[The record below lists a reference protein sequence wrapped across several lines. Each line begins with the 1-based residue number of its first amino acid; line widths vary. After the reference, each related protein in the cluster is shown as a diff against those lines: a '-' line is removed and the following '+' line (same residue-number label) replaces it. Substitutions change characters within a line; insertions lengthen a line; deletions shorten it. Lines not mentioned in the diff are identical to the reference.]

1 MNIRDPDAVPQG
13 ADHVIS
19 PQKRATCFLAALFLS
34 VLVYWAGATLEPLQR
49 TVLAV
54 VAVAVVLW
62 VSEVI
67 PLYVTSIIAS
77 FLLIVVAGFGPQE
90 IFAPYFDPVIV
101 LFLGGFIL
109 ARGMQKHGLDS
120 FLARSLL
127 RRVGSNPYMFI
138 LGIMSVT
145 AFLSM
150 WMSNTAAAAIMVPIC
165 VVVLRENQ
173 LFSGTSGFAKG
184 CLLAVAYAAT
194 IGGIGTIVGSPPNAI
209 AVRFLA
215 ENSVEIVQISFIGWM
230 VQTLPFV
237 IVALVFVWL
246 MVCVL
251 NKPEVTE
258 IHFGAKEGALTR
270 EQGIV
275 LAVFAVTAIGWL
287 STQVTG
293 LASATVALM
302 PMILLYGLGLLD
314 ETDLGKISWG
324 TLLLF
329 GGGLSL
335 GSALTKAGIDILMA
349 EALIRQ
355 LGGLHVFLI
364 LIILIYFGILI
375 TMIASNTASAAILV
389 PLMIPVAKG
398 VGIDVRTMAI
408 IVAVGVSLDFMMPV
422 GTPPNAITYS
432 TGLVRVKEM
441 VKNGVIM
448 NIGTGLILAVMCY
461 FLWM

>member
-1 MNIRDPDAVPQG
+1 MTDHSVNSRRRAAFFVIAVVL
-13 ADHVIS
+13 A
-19 PQKRATCFLAALFLS
+19 CF
-34 VLVYWAGATLEPLQR
+34 VYWIGGPLEQRQR

-54 VAVAVVLW
+54 VMVAVVLW

-67 PLYVTSIIAS
+67 PLYITSLISS
-77 FLLIVVAGFGPQE
+77 FLLIVIAGFGPQE
-90 IFAPYFDPVIV
+90 IFAPYFDSVIV

-127 RRVGSNPYMFI
+127 RRIGSNPYIFI

-165 VVVLRENQ
+165 VVVLRENK
-173 LFSGTSGFAKG
+173 LFADTSSFARG

-194 IGGIGTIVGSPPNAI
+194 IGGIGTLVGSPPNAI

-215 ENSVEIVQISFIGWM
+215 ENNVERVELSFLGWM
-230 VQTLPFV
+230 VQAFPFV
-237 IVALVFVWL
+237 VVALIFVWL
-246 MVCVL
+246 MICLL
-251 NKPEVTE
+251 NKPEVRE
-258 IHFGAKEGALTR
+258 IHFSDTEGRLTR

-275 LAVFAVTAIGWL
+275 LLVFAVTALGWL
-287 STQVTG
+287 STQLTG
-293 LASATVALM
+293 LSSATVALV
-302 PMILLYGLGLLD
+302 PIILLYGLGLLD
-314 ETDLGKISWG
+314 DTDLGKINWG

-335 GSALTKAGIDILMA
+335 GGALTQARIDLLMA
-349 EALIRQ
+349 ETLTHQ
-355 LGGLHVFLI
+355 LGGLPVFLI
-364 LIILIYFGILI
+364 LVILIYFGILV

-398 VGIDVRTMAI
+398 VGIDVKTMA
-408 IVAVGVSLDFMMPV
+408 AVIAIGVSLDFMMPV
-422 GTPPNAITYS
+422 GTPPNAIVYS
-432 TGLVRVKEM
+432 TGLVRVKHM
-441 VKNGVIM
+441 MKNGFIM
-448 NIGTGLILAVMCY
+448 NLGTGMILALMYY

>member
-1 MNIRDPDAVPQG
+1 MNIPDPDALQG
-13 ADHVIS
+13 ADHQIS
-19 PQKRATCFLAALFLS
+19 PQKRATYFLAAFLLS
-34 VLVYWAGATLEPLQR
+34 VLVYWAAGALDPRQR

-67 PLYVTSIIAS
+67 PLYITSIITS
-77 FLLIVVAGFGPQE
+77 FLLIVVAGFSPQE

-165 VVVLRENQ
+165 VVVLRENR

-194 IGGIGTIVGSPPNAI
+194 IGGMGTIVGSPPNAI

-215 ENSVEIVQISFIGWM
+215 ENSVEIVQVSFLGWM
-230 VQTLPFV
+230 VQTVPFV

-258 IHFGAKEGALTR
+258 IHFGTQAGRLTR

-275 LAVFAVTAIGWL
+275 LAVFAVTALGWL
-287 STQVTG
+287 STQLTG
-293 LASATVALM
+293 LASATVALV

-314 ETDLGKISWG
+314 DTDLGKISWG

-335 GSALTKAGIDILMA
+335 GSALTKVGIDSLMA
-349 EALIRQ
+349 EALTRQ

-364 LIILIYFGILI
+364 LIILIYFGILV
-375 TMIASNTASAAILV
+375 TMIASNTVSAAILV
-389 PLMIPVAKG
+389 PLMIPVAQG

-408 IVAVGVSLDFMMPV
+408 VIAIGVSLDFMMPV

-441 VKNGVIM
+441 VKNGVVM
-448 NIGTGLILAVMCY
+448 NIGTGLILAVMYY

>member
-1 MNIRDPDAVPQG
+1 VDYQA
-13 ADHVIS
+13 S
-19 PQKRATCFLAALFLS
+19 SKKRASWFLAAVALS
-34 VLVYWAGATLEPLQR
+34 CFVYWICGTLEPRQR
-49 TVLAV
+49 SVLAV
-54 VAVAVVLW
+54 VTIAVVLW

-67 PLYVTSIIAS
+67 PLYITSLIAS

-127 RRVGSNPYMFI
+127 RRVGSNPYLFI

-165 VVVLRENQ
+165 LVILKENQ
-173 LFSGTSGFAKG
+173 LYSGTSRFAKG
-184 CLLAVAYAAT
+184 CLLGVAYAAT
-194 IGGIGTIVGSPPNAI
+194 IGGIGTVVGSPPNAI

-215 ENSVEIVQISFIGWM
+215 ENNVEIVEISFIGWM
-230 VQTLPFV
+230 VQALPFV
-237 IVALVFVWL
+237 IVALIFVWL
-246 MVCVL
+246 MVCFL

-258 IHFGAKEGALTR
+258 INFSETEGRLSR
-270 EQGIV
+270 EQVIL
-275 LAVFAVTAIGWL
+275 LAVFAVTALGWL
-287 STQVTG
+287 STQLTG
-293 LASATVALM
+293 LASGTIALV
-302 PMILLYGLGLLD
+302 PIILLYGLGLLD
-314 ETDLGKISWG
+314 DTDLGKISWG

-335 GSALTKAGIDILMA
+335 GGALTRARIDILMA
-349 EALIRQ
+349 ETLTQQ
-355 LGGLHVFLI
+355 LSGLHVFLI
-364 LIILIYFGILI
+364 LLMLIYFGILV

-398 VGIDVRTMAI
+398 LGLDVRTMAI
-408 IVAVGVSLDFMMPV
+408 VIAIGVSLDFMMPV

-432 TGLVRVKEM
+432 TGLVRVREM
-441 VKNGVIM
+441 IQNGAIM
-448 NIGTGLILAVMCY
+448 NIGTGLILALMYY